1 MLAGTYFVSITEISS
16 SNPQVGNGALLIVKK
31 YFLGK
36 TENKWLYLFDSHRI
50 DKNDNISAATTAAD
64 IY

>member
-16 SNPQVGNGALLIVKK
+16 SNPQVGNGA
-31 YFLGK
+31 LGK